1 MLTAA
6 LLVLLALVLLCFVCI
21 GHQHNEIQTLT
32 RRVNAAHFSIQVLA
46 ERKPPTI
53 EELFAEQRTRTVD
66 AIGQKVL
73 AAHAARRSN

>member
-1 MLTAA
+1 MLIAVAGLTI
-6 LLVLLALVLLCFVCI
+6 LVVLCLLAI
-21 GHQHNEIQTLT
+21 GHQRNEIQTLT
-32 RRVNAAHFSIQVLA
+32 RRVNAAHLSIQALA

-66 AIGQKVL
+66 TIGQKVL